1 MNRSNHQMLPILS
14 LLLAA
19 TLWGLVWYPLRLLEA
34 QGLSG
39 LWLSLTSYGAVL
51 AIGLVWLWRGRA
63 DWQGNGVVLGLM
75 LLATGWTNVAFVL
88 AILDGTVVRVLLL
101 FYLSPLWALVLG
113 WVMLGEHPGTSGLLV
128 FVVAIAGA
136 AIMLWDPA
144 MGMPW
149 PRDEADWLAVSSG
162 FTFSFANVM
171 VRKTRHV
178 SMYTKASVS
187 WLGVAL
193 VAVVWILV
201 VQEPLPSA
209 VQPSAWL
216 GAVLLG
222 WLGFVVMTVT
232 VIYGVSHMPVHRSA
246 VILLFELVAGTVSSL
261 LLTDEQVQARE
272 WLGGALILAAAYLAA
287 HAQVG
292 AHKE

>member
-1 MNRSNHQMLPILS
+1 MNRSNHQILPILS

-19 TLWGLVWYPLRLLEA
+19 TLWGLVWYPLRLLED

-39 LWLSLTSYGAVL
+39 LWLSLASYGAAL
-51 AIGLVWLWRGRA
+51 AVGLVWLWRSRA
-63 DWQGNGVVLGLM
+63 DWRDNAVVLGLM
-75 LLATGWTNVAFVL
+75 LLATGWCNVAFVL

-101 FYLSPLWALVLG
+101 FYLSPLWALILG
-113 WVMLGEHPGTSGLLV
+113 WLLLREHPGSSGLLV
-128 FVVAIAGA
+128 FVIAIAGA
-136 AIMLWDPA
+136 IIMLWDPA

-162 FTFSFANVM
+162 FAFSFANVM
-171 VRKTRHV
+171 LRKSRHV

-187 WLGVAL
+187 WLGVTL
-193 VAVVWILV
+193 VAVLWILV
-201 VQEPLPSA
+201 VQEPLPA
-209 VQPSAWL
+209 VQLSAWT

-246 VILLFELVAGTVSSL
+246 VILLFELVVGAVSSL
-261 LLTDEQVQARE
+261 LLTDEQVLAQE
-272 WLGGALILAAAYLAA
+272 WLGGALILTAAYLAA
-287 HAQVG
+287 HAHVEGQ
-292 AHKE
+292 KE

>member
-14 LLLAA
+14 LLLTA
-19 TLWGLVWYPLRLLEA
+19 TLWGLVWYPLRLLEG

-39 LWLSLTSYGAVL
+39 LWLTLASYGAAL
-51 AIGLVWLWRGRA
+51 AIGLVWLWRGRG
-63 DWQGNGVVLGLM
+63 DWRHNAVVLGLM
-75 LLATGWTNVAFVL
+75 LLAAGWCNVAFVL

-113 WVMLGEHPGTSGLLV
+113 WVMLGEHPGSSGLLV

-162 FTFSFANVM
+162 FAFSFANVM
-171 VRKTRHV
+171 VRKTPHV

-187 WLGVAL
+187 WLGVVT
-193 VAVVWILV
+193 VAVLWILV
-201 VQEPLPSA
+201 VREPFPDAQLP
-209 VQPSAWL
+209 AWS

-222 WLGFVVMTVT
+222 WLGFVVMTLT
-232 VIYGVSHMPVHRSA
+232 VIYGVSHMPLHRSA
-246 VILLFELVAGTVSSL
+246 VILLFELVVGAVSAM
-261 LLTDEQVQARE
+261 LLTNEQVQTQE
-272 WLGGALILAAAYLAA
+272 WLGGALILVAAYLAA
-287 HAQVG
+287 HAQVSE
-292 AHKE
+292 K

>member
-14 LLLAA
+14 LLLTA
-19 TLWGLVWYPLRLLEA
+19 TLWGLVWYPLRLLEG

-39 LWLSLTSYGAVL
+39 LWLTLASYGAAL
-51 AIGLVWLWRGRA
+51 AIGLVWLWRGRG
-63 DWQGNGVVLGLM
+63 DWRHNAVVLGLM
-75 LLATGWTNVAFVL
+75 LLAAGWCNVAFVL

-113 WVMLGEHPGTSGLLV
+113 WVMLGEHPGSSGLLV

-162 FTFSFANVM
+162 FAFSFANVM

-187 WLGVAL
+187 WLGVVT
-193 VAVVWILV
+193 VAVLWILV
-201 VQEPLPSA
+201 VREPFPDAQLPVWS
-209 VQPSAWL
+209 

-222 WLGFVVMTVT
+222 WLGFVVMTLT
-232 VIYGVSHMPVHRSA
+232 VIYGVSHMPLHRSA
-246 VILLFELVAGTVSSL
+246 VIMLFELVVGAVSAM
-261 LLTDEQVQARE
+261 LLTDEQVQAQE
-272 WLGGALILAAAYLAA
+272 WLGGALILVAAYLAA

-292 AHKE
+292 EHRK